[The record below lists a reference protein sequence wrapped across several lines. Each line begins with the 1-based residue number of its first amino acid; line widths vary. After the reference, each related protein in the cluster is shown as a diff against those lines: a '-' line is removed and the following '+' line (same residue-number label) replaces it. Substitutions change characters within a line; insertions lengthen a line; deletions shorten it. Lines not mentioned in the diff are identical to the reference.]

1 MSLGVKGLPVYEEG
15 EEPKTEIKEKY
26 GERDGERR
34 HLGGRE
40 IGER

>member
-26 GERDGERR
+26 GERR